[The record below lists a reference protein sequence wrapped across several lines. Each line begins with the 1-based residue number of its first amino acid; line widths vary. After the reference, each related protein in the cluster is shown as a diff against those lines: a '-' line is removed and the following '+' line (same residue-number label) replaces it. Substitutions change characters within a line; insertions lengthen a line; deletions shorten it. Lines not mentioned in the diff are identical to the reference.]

1 MKNVGKFVIMTR
13 KEYGEMIKEKNILKI
28 RNKKLQN
35 EISNMKI
42 SEQLK
47 DMGWGEIEC

>member
-13 KEYGEMIKEKNILKI
+13 KEYGKMVKEKNILKVK
-28 RNKKLQN
+28 NKKLQN

-42 SEQLK
+42 SEQLR
-47 DMGWGEIEC
+47 DIGCGEIDC